1 MFSHV
6 VRKLLQSIPVVWG
19 VVTAVFILMAVVPGD
34 PARLMAGQRGDPAT
48 IEKIR
53 HDLGLDLPIMK
64 QYTKFVGELVRGD
77 LGMSYRNN
85 ERVAS
90 AIKTRFSATIKL
102 TMWAMLIAVAIGL
115 TTGIISASKPNS
127 AFDYTAMF
135 VAISGVSAPVFWVGL
150 LLLLVFAYNLNWIP
164 GIGAGN
170 GSWKYL
176 VLPALTLGVR
186 PAAIIARLTR
196 SCMLEVMSQDY
207 IRTARAKGVK
217 ENAVVVRHAL
227 KNAMIPVVTI
237 IGTSVSDLL
246 SGAVLTES
254 IFAWPGLGRLAVEAL
269 VNRDFP
275 MIRGVVIVM
284 ALTFLV
290 ANLIVDISYGF
301 FDPRVRYEG
310 ES

>member
-48 IEKIR
+48 IERIR
-53 HDLGLDLPIMK
+53 HDLGLDLPLTQ
-64 QYTKFVGELVRGD
+64 QYTKFIGELIRGD

-90 AIKTRFSATIKL
+90 AIKTRFVATIRL
-102 TMWAMLIAVAIGL
+102 TVWAMLLAVAIGL
-115 TTGIISASKPNS
+115 TTGIISASRPNS
-127 AFDYTAMF
+127 AFDYGAMF
-135 VAISGVSAPVFWVGL
+135 VAVSGVSAPVFWVGL

-176 VLPALTLGVR
+176 ILPAVTLGVR

-217 ENAVVVRHAL
+217 EGVVVIKHAL

-310 ES
+310 ER